1 MLIYSDYGLFLWVD
15 GKLLLDVGE
24 KHFVRD
30 VGYCCAENT
39 STVGNHSIVDFAL
52 TRHETC

>member
-1 MLIYSDYGLFLWVD
+1 MLIHSDYCLFLWGD

-39 STVGNHSIVDFAL
+39 STVGNDSIVDFAL